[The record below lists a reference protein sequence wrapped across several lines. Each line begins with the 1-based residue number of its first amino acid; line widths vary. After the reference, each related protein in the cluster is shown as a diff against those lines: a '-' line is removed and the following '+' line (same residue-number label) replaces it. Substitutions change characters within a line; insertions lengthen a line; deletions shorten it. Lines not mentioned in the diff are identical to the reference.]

1 MSIFDWNFQN
11 IFYITFVLTLAILS
25 ISEIITIYFEIPI
38 RILINKLIKN
48 KNDEY
53 ENIENENIFFIK

>member
-25 ISEIITIYFEIPI
+25 ISEKIKIYFEIPI

-48 KNDEY
+48 KNDKY